1 MNDLCKIQLT
11 INGQRYDASV
21 PANETLLD
29 FLRYRLGL
37 VGSKNGCDGGDCG
50 ACTVILNGQAVNA
63 CLVLA
68 IETEGA
74 TITTIE
80 GLSSGESLH
89 PLQQAFVDL
98 GAIQCG
104 FCAPGMIMSAKALLD
119 ERPDPSEE
127 EIQMA
132 IAGNLC
138 RCADYISITKA
149 ITTAGKVL
157 RGGK

>member
-11 INGQRYDASV
+11 INGQHCDASV

-37 VGSKNGCDGGDCG
+37 VGTKNGCDAGDCG
-50 ACTVILNGQAVNA
+50 ACTVILNGKAVNA

-80 GLSSGESLH
+80 GLNSGEPLH

-104 FCAPGMIMSAKALLD
+104 FCVPGMIMSAKALLD
-119 ERPDPSEE
+119 EQPDPSDK
-127 EIQMA
+127 EIQVA

-149 ITTAGKVL
+149 ITAAGKVL